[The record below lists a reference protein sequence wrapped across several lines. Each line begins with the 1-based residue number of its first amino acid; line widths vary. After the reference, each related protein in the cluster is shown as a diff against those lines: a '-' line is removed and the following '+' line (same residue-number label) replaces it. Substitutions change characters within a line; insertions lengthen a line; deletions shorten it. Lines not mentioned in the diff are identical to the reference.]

1 MTQNLAQTDSFAV
14 ILETYKMNTATT
26 RSSNNHGA
34 YQYPENLIPLM
45 ISNALNDKALP
56 LYCDG
61 RNIRDWIYVYDH
73 NQKIWKAFLNGKT
86 G

>member
-1 MTQNLAQTDSFAV
+1 MTQKLAQTDSFAV

-61 RNIRDWIYVYDH
+61 RNIRD
-73 NQKIWKAFLNGKT
+73 
-86 G
+86 

>member
-1 MTQNLAQTDSFAV
+1 MTQNLAQTDTFAV

-34 YQYPENLIPLM
+34 YQYTENLIPLM

-56 LYCDG
+56 LY
-61 RNIRDWIYVYDH
+61 YDA
-73 NQKIWKAFLNGKT
+73 KYARLDLCL
-86 G
+86 